1 MHSVEV
7 RNNIALQCAL
17 SVGPIGSRNFPMD
30 PPKGIDRIFE
40 IAILAPP
47 QFDPPPGER
56 TAEGSLTSED
66 SVQNVAMLRVGV
78 MSETAGFPVVPS

>member
-1 MHSVEV
+1 M
-7 RNNIALQCAL
+7 
-17 SVGPIGSRNFPMD
+17 FPSQAV
-30 PPKGIDRIFE
+30 KGIDRIFE

-47 QFDPPPGER
+47 HFAPPTGER
-56 TAEGSLTSED
+56 RADRSLTSED